1 MIRRYT
7 YDPGDGNWRFPGHVG
22 RDDGEW
28 VKYEDYQDE
37 LTKLANEYADAML
50 EAYEKGKQAA
60 LQGGYVKDLEARVR
74 DLDTLVCELGEQ
86 LDMKGMC

>member
-1 MIRRYT
+1 MINRWNIEPHLGGGYSDVP
-7 YDPGDGNWRFPGHVG
+7 DPKY
-22 RDDGEW
+22 GEW

-37 LTKLANEYADAML
+37 LVKLANEYADAML